1 LKYGK
6 KKMKKIEIKIEEKKK
21 SICFIDIPFE
31 KIPEKLKSNGDKFLI
46 ISDKNVYPL
55 FGEKLRSVIS
65 KNGDVYKFILK
76 SGENEKNLKNIEK
89 ILHYCYENNF
99 SRDDTI
105 LALGGGVISDISGFV
120 SSIYMRGI
128 NFITIPTTLLAQ
140 VDASIGGKTGVN
152 FYNKKNLIGSFYQPE
167 FIFINFET
175 LKTLPER
182 EMKQGIAEIIK
193 YGVIKNKKI
202 FELLEKNKENI
213 KKYLPE
219 IVEKCVKIK
228 GDIIKKDEKEK
239 TGLREVLNFG
249 HTIGH
254 AIEVLDNYKFNH
266 GEAIANGMVYET
278 FIAFKLGFCEKATYE
293 RIKNIVSSFNFPE
306 FKGKNN
312 IDKIIEN
319 LWYDKK
325 VRKGNL
331 RFVLPE
337 KIGKV
342 KTGVV
347 VKEEIIKKT
356 FLEEENNG

>member
-1 LKYGK
+1 
-6 KKMKKIEIKIEEKKK
+6 MKKIEIKIEEKKK

-31 KIPEKLKSNGDKFLI
+31 KIPEKLKSNSDKFLI
-46 ISDKNVYPL
+46 ISDKNVCPL

-65 KNGDVYKFILK
+65 KNGDIYQFILK
-76 SGENEKNLKNIEK
+76 SGENEKKLENVEK
-89 ILHYCYENNF
+89 ILYYCYENNF

-105 LALGGGVISDISGFV
+105 IALGGGVISDISGFV
-120 SSIYMRGI
+120 SSVYMRGI

-175 LKTLPER
+175 LKTLPQGEI
-182 EMKQGIAEIIK
+182 KQGIAEIIK

-213 KKYLPE
+213 KRFLPE
-219 IVEKCVKIK
+219 IVKECIKIK
-228 GDIIKKDEKEK
+228 SDIVKKDEKEK
-239 TGLREVLNFG
+239 RGLREILNFG

-254 AIEVLDNYKFNH
+254 AIEALDNYKLNH
-266 GEAIANGMVYET
+266 GEAIANGMIYET
-278 FIAFKLGFCEKATYE
+278 LIAFKLGYCGKETYE
-293 RIKNIVSSFNFPE
+293 RIKNTIRSFNFPE
-306 FKGKNN
+306 FKGKKN

-342 KTGVV
+342 ITGVV
-347 VKEEIIKKT
+347 VKEETIKKI
-356 FLEEENNG
+356 LIGNKENG